1 MQPSFWLN
9 IIPKPL
15 RPGNIKRHQD
25 TKVREW
31 NPWTFYIILLL
42 LIGSNSIQ
50 MISIEKSYAAF
61 NRKSDARIG
70 LLQDVIKRIKNGEE
84 VDVESILGTGNKERE
99 QEWQDVLKDI
109 EKDDTSWI
117 ESSKQISN
125 SGDSTK
131 YKRNSE
137 KKLNNSLSNSQANN
151 EKIRAP
157 PGFF

>member
-1 MQPSFWLN
+1 
-9 IIPKPL
+9 
-15 RPGNIKRHQD
+15 
-25 TKVREW
+25 
-31 NPWTFYIILLL
+31 
-42 LIGSNSIQ
+42 